1 MENTQIHKQFWNIVI
16 IAEDLIEESKGYLQK
31 AHQSNGSNLIF
42 EDIVYNLAD
51 ALIATSTLF
60 DRDHL
65 TRNEQRLIC
74 TQLYPQNCRKRGN
87 KTYRQAIEFIE
98 DMCDAVRE
106 LENGFS
112 PEQWVWRLDQFLIN
126 IVKTRLNYTLK
137 EEEGF
142 EIEEERD

>member
-1 MENTQIHKQFWNIVI
+1 MI

-42 EDIVYNLAD
+42 EDIVHNLAD

-87 KTYRQAIEFIE
+87 KTYRQTVEFLE
-98 DMCDAVRE
+98 DMHDAVLD
-106 LENGFS
+106 LEKDFS
-112 PEQWVWRLDQFLIN
+112 PEQWEWKLDKFLIS
-126 IVKTRLNYTLK
+126 IVKTRLNYTLN
-137 EEEGF
+137 EGF